1 MEPNYFDTYI
11 HMGDNWDKISTYI
24 ITEITDREYV
34 LSGASDYLTM
44 ATVRRLALKDRHK
57 LQIYPFSMFNY
68 ERYKDLHLFMW
79 RVGDLVCAFLN
90 KEAFLTLESL
100 SDKLMEHETKYKFRD
115 IDIEW
120 TLRCLTA
127 GKIIVPKCKNGIVS
141 FSLSPAYKARES
153 ERNFSA
159 TIAGELESLSERIRY
174 IIKHGPSVG
183 TYRENLLQNCLK
195 KHLPERYHIATGFI
209 LGLPRQI
216 DILIYDSID
225 YAPVFREGDLV
236 IVPPES
242 VRAVIEVKT
251 EITSSN
257 LKSALGLLDS
267 VCFFDDNQ
275 PPFFKGVFAFE
286 SALREES
293 FYQEIVSFYTDL
305 EAQSAGAEGEMIRR
319 PFHHLT
325 CICVNQKAFAY
336 IRYNRNNNARLV
348 PVLYS
353 KRSATDLK
361 SQSSFFIQSLLSH
374 LKFGGIKPFKMNY
387 VGRMLG
393 EDTVVQKIKDL
404 REDDDS
410 WGAYFAFDEGDEEED
425 AVEEMERLITSAQ
438 RWIDGEDN
446 FEVISSA

>member
-1 MEPNYFDTYI
+1 MELNYYDTYI
-11 HMGDNWDKISTYI
+11 HMDDNWDKILTYRIKEI
-24 ITEITDREYV
+24 INGEYV
-34 LSGASDYLTM
+34 LSEASDYLTM
-44 ATVRRLALKDRHK
+44 ATVRTLARAESHK
-57 LQIYPFSMFNY
+57 LQIFPFSIHTY
-68 ERYKDLHLFMW
+68 EKYEELSTYMR

-90 KEAFLTLESL
+90 KDTSLTLESL
-100 SDKLMEHETKYKFRD
+100 NNKLMEHGVKFKFKD
-115 IDIEW
+115 IDISW
-120 TLRCLTA
+120 TLRCLIA
-127 GKIIVPKCKNGIVS
+127 GKIIVPNCKKGIFS
-141 FSLSPAYKARES
+141 FSLSPAHKGRES

-174 IIKHGPSVG
+174 IIEHGPSVG

-209 LGLPRQI
+209 LGLSNQI

-251 EITSSN
+251 KITSSN
-257 LKSALGLLDS
+257 LKSALNLLDS
-267 VCFFDDNQ
+267 VSYFDDNQ
-275 PPFFKGVFAFE
+275 PPFFRGIFAFE
-286 SALREES
+286 SSQNEKRLH
-293 FYQEIVSFYTDL
+293 QEIVSFYTDL

-325 CICVNQKAFAY
+325 CICVNKKAFAY
-336 IRYNRNNNARLV
+336 IRYNRNNNNRLV

-374 LKFGGIKPFKMNY
+374 LKFGGIKPFKLNY

-393 EDTVVQKIKDL
+393 EDTVVQKIKNL

-410 WGAYFAFDEGDEEED
+410 WGAYFAFDEGDEEAD
-425 AVEEMERLITSAQ
+425 AVEKMEHLITSAQ
-438 RWIDGEDN
+438 LWIDGEDN
-446 FEVISSA
+446 FEVIL